1 MLKINMK
8 LPVAVTELLTLPD
21 FVNEHSIRIL
31 FFSNEFQLNVHAFD
45 RADWRYATAG

>member
-31 FFSNEFQLNVHAFD
+31 FFFERISVE
-45 RADWRYATAG
+45 RARI